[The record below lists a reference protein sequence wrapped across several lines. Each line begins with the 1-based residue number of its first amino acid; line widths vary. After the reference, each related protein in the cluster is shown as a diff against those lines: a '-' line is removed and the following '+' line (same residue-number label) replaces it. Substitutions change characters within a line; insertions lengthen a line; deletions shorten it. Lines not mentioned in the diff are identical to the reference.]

1 MLPISPHA
9 APIQSSMHNTHFC
22 FFASFAV
29 VLFLSPLQAWGQTEN
44 DTLAHF
50 MCVWPEADSLLVW
63 DIERAEFSADCEHFM
78 TEAQTSAPHENCNHL
93 VAYRNANFMHV
104 HAVDYGVYVFLGSD
118 VETNT
123 VQYTG
128 IVRLGEDALEDWPG
142 QFAGDSLPVLNMN
155 WTWTREL
162 YYSFCE

>member
-1 MLPISPHA
+1 MIRTKPTILLLCTLP
-9 APIQSSMHNTHFC
+9 
-22 FFASFAV
+22 
-29 VLFLSPLQAWGQTEN
+29 LLGLGQTEE
-44 DTLAHF
+44 DAIAHF
-50 MCVWPEADSLLVW
+50 ICAWPAADSLLEW
-63 DIERAEFSADCEHFM
+63 DILCADFSADCAHFM
-78 TEAQTSAPHENCNHL
+78 SEAQTSAPHENCNHL

>member
-1 MLPISPHA
+1 MIPTAPTILLLCTLP
-9 APIQSSMHNTHFC
+9 
-22 FFASFAV
+22 
-29 VLFLSPLQAWGQTEN
+29 LLGLGQTEE
-44 DTLAHF
+44 DAIAHF
-50 MCVWPEADSLLVW
+50 ICAWPAADSLLEW
-63 DIERAEFSADCEHFM
+63 DILRADFSADCAHFM
-78 TEAQTSAPHENCNHL
+78 SEAQTSAPHENCNHL

-123 VQYTG
+123 EQYTG